1 MARQTILITGG
12 AGFIG
17 SHLAKVLLNRG
28 DRVVIVDNFNDYYD
42 PQIKKDRIKDL
53 KKLKNKPNVHKVD
66 VADKKVLR
74 RIFSKYKLTKIC
86 HLAGQAG
93 VRYSIENP
101 YTYEESNVLGTLNM
115 LELAKDY
122 KVKDFIFASSSS
134 VYGANK
140 KMPFKESDK
149 TETPM
154 SLYAATKKTQEL
166 MAYTYHSL
174 YGLNCTGLR
183 FFTVY
188 GDWYRPDMAL
198 FLFAEKMFS
207 DKPINVFNK
216 GKMKRDFT
224 YIDDIVN
231 GVVAALDKA
240 YPYEVF
246 NLAGGKSVELMTYIK
261 ELEKAV
267 GKKAKKR
274 MLSIQAGDVP
284 GTAAD
289 ISKAR
294 KMLNYNPQTTIQTG
308 IQKFVD
314 WYKEYYR
321 IRD

>member
-1 MARQTILITGG
+1 MKKQTVLITGG

-28 DRVVIVDNFNDYYD
+28 DKVVIVDNFNDYYN

-53 KKLKNKPNVHKVD
+53 KTLKNKPIVHRVD
-66 VADKKVLR
+66 VSNKKSLKRVFAQHK
-74 RIFSKYKLTKIC
+74 ITKIC

-122 KVKDFIFASSSS
+122 GVKDFIFASSSS

-154 SLYAATKKTQEL
+154 SLYASTKKMQEL

-198 FLFAEKMFS
+198 FLFAEKMF
-207 DKPINVFNK
+207 KNQPIDVFNQ

-224 YIDDIVN
+224 YIDDIVA
-231 GVVAALDKA
+231 GVVSAIDKA
-240 YPYEVF
+240 YPYEIF
-246 NLAGGKSVELMTYIK
+246 NLAGGKTVQLMTYIK

-267 GKKAKKR
+267 GKEAKKK
-274 MLSIQAGDVP
+274 MLPMQAGDVP
-284 GTAAD
+284 GTSAD
-289 ISKAR
+289 ISKAK
-294 KMLNYNPQTTIQTG
+294 KMLNYNPQTTVKTG
-308 IQKFVD
+308 VQKFVD
-314 WYKEYYR
+314 WYKDYYK
-321 IRD
+321 IG

>member
-1 MARQTILITGG
+1 MTKQTILITGG

-28 DRVVIVDNFNDYYD
+28 DKVVIVDNFNDYYD

-53 KKLKNKPNVHKVD
+53 KKLKNKPSVSRID
-66 VADKKVLR
+66 VADKKSLK
-74 RIFSKYKLTKIC
+74 RIFAKHKFTKIC

-101 YTYEESNVLGTLNM
+101 YTYEESNVLGTLNL

-154 SLYAATKKTQEL
+154 SLYAATKKMQEL

-198 FLFAEKMFS
+198 FLFAEKMFD
-207 DKPINVFNK
+207 DKPINVFNN

-224 YIDDIVN
+224 YIDDIVA
-231 GVVAALDKA
+231 GVVAAIDRA
-240 YPYEVF
+240 YPYEIF
-246 NLAGGKSVELMTYIK
+246 NLAGGKSVQLMTYIK

-267 GKKAKKR
+267 GKKAKKK
-274 MLSIQAGDVP
+274 MLSMQAGDVP
-284 GTAAD
+284 GTAAN
-289 ISKAR
+289 ISKAK
-294 KMLNYNPQTTIQTG
+294 KMLDYNPQTTVQMG
-308 IQKFVD
+308 VQKFVD
-314 WYKEYYR
+314 WYKEYYK
-321 IRD
+321 IKE

>member
-1 MARQTILITGG
+1 MRKQTVLITGG

-28 DRVVIVDNFNDYYD
+28 DKVVIVDNFNEYYD

-53 KKLKNKPNVHKVD
+53 KTLKNKPTVHRVD
-66 VADKKVLR
+66 VSNKKSLKRVFAQHK
-74 RIFSKYKLTKIC
+74 ITKIC

-122 KVKDFIFASSSS
+122 GVKDFIFASSSS

-154 SLYAATKKTQEL
+154 SLYASTKKMQEL

-198 FLFAEKMFS
+198 FLFAKKMF
-207 DKPINVFNK
+207 KNQPINVFNQ

-224 YIDDIVN
+224 YIDDIVA
-231 GVVAALDKA
+231 GVVSAIDKA
-240 YPYEVF
+240 YPYEIF
-246 NLAGGKSVELMTYIK
+246 NLAGGKTVQLMTYIK

-267 GKKAKKR
+267 GKEAKKK
-274 MLSIQAGDVP
+274 MLPMQAGDVP
-284 GTAAD
+284 GTSAN
-289 ISKAR
+289 ISKAK
-294 KMLNYNPQTTIQTG
+294 KMLNYNPQTTVKTG
-308 IQKFVD
+308 VQKFVD
-314 WYKEYYR
+314 WYKEYYK
-321 IRD
+321 IA

>member
-1 MARQTILITGG
+1 MAKQTILITGG

-28 DRVVIVDNFNDYYD
+28 DKVVIVDNFNDYYD

-53 KKLKNKPNVHKVD
+53 KKLKNKPSVSKID
-66 VADKKVLR
+66 VADKKSLK
-74 RIFSKYKLTKIC
+74 RIFAKHKFTKIC

-101 YTYEESNVLGTLNM
+101 YTYEESNVLGTLNL

-154 SLYAATKKTQEL
+154 SLYAATKKMQEL

-198 FLFAEKMFS
+198 FLFAEKIFD
-207 DKPINVFNK
+207 DKPINVFNN

-224 YIDDIVN
+224 YIDDIVA
-231 GVVAALDKA
+231 GVVAAIDRA
-240 YPYEVF
+240 YPYEIF
-246 NLAGGKSVELMTYIK
+246 NLAGGKSVQLMTYIK

-267 GKKAKKR
+267 GKKAKKK
-274 MLSIQAGDVP
+274 MLSMQAGDVP
-284 GTAAD
+284 GTAAN
-289 ISKAR
+289 ISKA
-294 KMLNYNPQTTIQTG
+294 KEMLDYNPQTTVQTG
-308 IQKFVD
+308 VQKFVD
-314 WYKEYYR
+314 WYKEYYK
-321 IRD
+321 IKD

>member
-1 MARQTILITGG
+1 MIKQTILITGG

-28 DRVVIVDNFNDYYD
+28 DKVVIVDNFNDYYD

-53 KKLKNKPNVHKVD
+53 KKLKNKPSVSKID
-66 VADKKVLR
+66 VADKKSLK
-74 RIFSKYKLTKIC
+74 RIFAKHKFTKIC

-101 YTYEESNVLGTLNM
+101 YTYEESNVLGTLNL

-154 SLYAATKKTQEL
+154 SLYAATKKMQEL

-198 FLFAEKMFS
+198 FLFAEKMFD
-207 DKPINVFNK
+207 DKPINVFNN

-224 YIDDIVN
+224 YIDDIVA
-231 GVVAALDKA
+231 GVVAAIDRA
-240 YPYEVF
+240 YPYEIF
-246 NLAGGKSVELMTYIK
+246 NLAGGKSVQLMTYIK

-267 GKKAKKR
+267 GKKAKKK
-274 MLSIQAGDVP
+274 MLSMQAGDVP
-284 GTAAD
+284 GTAAN
-289 ISKAR
+289 ISKAK
-294 KMLNYNPQTTIQTG
+294 KMLDYNPQTTVQTG
-308 IQKFVD
+308 VQKFVD
-314 WYKEYYR
+314 WYKEYYK
-321 IRD
+321 IKE

>member
-1 MARQTILITGG
+1 MKKQTVLITGG

-28 DRVVIVDNFNDYYD
+28 DKVVIVDNFNDYYD

-53 KKLKNKPNVHKVD
+53 KTLENKPTIHRVD
-66 VADKKVLR
+66 VSNKKSLKRVFAQHK
-74 RIFSKYKLTKIC
+74 ITKIC

-122 KVKDFIFASSSS
+122 GVKDFIFASSSS

-154 SLYAATKKTQEL
+154 SLYASTKKMQEL

-198 FLFAEKMFS
+198 FLFAEKMF
-207 DKPINVFNK
+207 KNQPINVFNQ

-224 YIDDIVN
+224 YIDDIVS
-231 GVVAALDKA
+231 GVVSAIDKA
-240 YPYEVF
+240 YPYEIF
-246 NLAGGKSVELMTYIK
+246 NLAGGKTVQLMTYIK

-267 GKKAKKR
+267 GKEARKK
-274 MLSIQAGDVP
+274 MLPMQAGDVP
-284 GTAAD
+284 GTSAN
-289 ISKAR
+289 ISKAKR
-294 KMLNYNPQTTIQTG
+294 MLNYNPQTTVKTG
-308 IQKFVD
+308 VKKFVD
-314 WYKEYYR
+314 WYKKYYK
-321 IRD
+321 IK